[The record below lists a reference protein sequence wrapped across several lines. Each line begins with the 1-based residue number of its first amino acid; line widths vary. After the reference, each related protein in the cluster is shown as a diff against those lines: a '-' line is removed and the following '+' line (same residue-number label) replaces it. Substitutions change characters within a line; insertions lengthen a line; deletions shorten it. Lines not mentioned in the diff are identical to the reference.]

1 MATVVAET
9 SLKIK
14 SFAKIFAII
23 FFIYNFRLKKI
34 TNLITGKIEIYIYY
48 KITLKNGCGFE
59 IFSIKILFIERIEK

>member
-23 FFIYNFRLKKI
+23 ANNVYLFENPEKKI
-34 TNLITGKIEIYIYY
+34 KKSSVED
-48 KITLKNGCGFE
+48 
-59 IFSIKILFIERIEK
+59 